1 MKVIFDK
8 KYVGKITYQMYETL
22 RFDDKVYNLLLD
34 YYDKANYK
42 EITYISDRLIDNV
55 RNGMKQ

>member
-1 MKVIFDK
+1 MKLIFDK